1 MPKTVT
7 TTDDTLQVFAAR
19 DLESNMLVRIPT
31 GAEVELGETGTVE
44 GREWIQATLK
54 DGTSG
59 FVLAPSARGHTTLAS
74 ERSVLVGIAL
84 TDNQRQHKPSG
95 LSGVGGWLI
104 VPILSLLVQPLLIS
118 YGVAL
123 HGEIW
128 ANSWFLAFAAAA
140 GMVSGWSVFVAIAL
154 LNRWPN
160 APRLAQ
166 AYLIISAVLSIGY
179 VALMAIAAG
188 VTSLPWLG
196 AIPSTVLW
204 VRYFEVSDRV
214 YETYGPLSPGPLKLK
229 QAWIVGLAAGLL
241 VCFTAIGVA
250 EHRRQ
255 AWSGFRS
262 DDGIYELEAPGSARK
277 STLADGTTQVV
288 FGNNIRGFV
297 VLNSAIVQQNVK
309 PESYFESLRDKAIA
323 GMKGS
328 IISSSPFTVDG
339 HSGIEFSATFPGQ
352 GATGELWGRVY
363 MADSKGFLL
372 LVSGPQGG
380 RTASEAERFFQS
392 FHIKIRQ

>member
-1 MPKTVT
+1 MPKTAT
-7 TTDDTLQVFAAR
+7 TTDGTLQIFAAC
-19 DLESNMLVRIPT
+19 DLDSSALARIPN
-31 GAEVELGETGTVE
+31 GVEVELGDTITVE
-44 GREWIQATLK
+44 GREWIQARLK
-54 DGTSG
+54 DGTAG
-59 FVLAPSARGHTTLAS
+59 FVLAPSARGHTSLAS
-74 ERSVLVGIAL
+74 ERSVLAGIAL
-84 TDNQRQHKPSG
+84 TDNERQQKPAG
-95 LSGVGGWLI
+95 PSGVGGWLI
-104 VPILSLLVQPLLIS
+104 LPIFGLLVQPLLIT

-128 ANSWFLAFAAAA
+128 ANTWFLTFAAAA

-166 AYLIISAVLSIGY
+166 AYLIISCVLSIGY

-188 VTSLPWLG
+188 VSSLSWLG

-214 YETYGPLSPGPLKLK
+214 YATYGPLSPGPFRLK
-229 QAWIVGLAAGLL
+229 QAWIMGFTAALL
-241 VCFTAIGVA
+241 VCFSAIGIA

-255 AWSGFRS
+255 VWTGFQS
-262 DDGIYELEAPGSARK
+262 DEGIYGVEAPGSARK
-277 STLADGTTQVV
+277 STLPDGTTQVA
-288 FGNNIRGFV
+288 FGNDTRGFV
-297 VLNSAIVQQNVK
+297 VLNSAIVQQDVK
-309 PESYFESLRDKAIA
+309 PQAYFESVRDKTIA

-339 HSGIEFSATFPGQ
+339 HSGIEFSATFPGP
-352 GATGELWGRVY
+352 GATGEVWGRVY
-363 MADSKGFLL
+363 MAGSKGFLL

-392 FHIKIRQ
+392 FQIKTSH